1 MILSIFI
8 LCFIP
13 VAVVNTYYR
22 PMISDMLLS
31 ALKSNVGA
39 ASPVMNFGFTVTS
52 SSIVMIVGNM
62 NEMGRLY

>member
-1 MILSIFI
+1 LILSTFI

-13 VAVVNTYYR
+13 FAVVNTYYR
-22 PMISDMLLS
+22 PIISDMLLS

-39 ASPVMNFGFTVTS
+39 ASSIMNFGITVTG
-52 SSIVMIVGNM
+52 SSIAMIVGNM

>member
-1 MILSIFI
+1 
-8 LCFIP
+8 
-13 VAVVNTYYR
+13 
-22 PMISDMLLS
+22 MISDMLLS

-39 ASPVMNFGFTVTS
+39 ASFIMNFGFTVTGS